1 MARKTAQL
9 ANQVPFYRY
18 LFEFYE
24 KNRKKI
30 RSTYT
35 PLSRKFLD
43 FNDPGKGTAFLR
55 RPQFEA
61 LEIYVFL
68 KEYFNNAYVA
78 QVFKEWHERTGHFAG
93 REGFALRI
101 GELGLFE
108 TVDAQVFEVS
118 FKRMQQ
124 SSSIYPNYIYALT
137 MGLGKTILMGTCIF
151 YEFLLANKFPKDPR
165 FCHNALVFAPDKTV
179 LQSLKEIQTFDKS
192 KVVPPE
198 YVSWLDANLK
208 FAFLDDAALSLQIL
222 ENSEYNIIIS
232 NTQKIILKQSHKEKT
247 AVDEL
252 FSADNTYVRV
262 EKEGAENSSMTGFED
277 LYNFDTEVETEEE
290 LIANQRFEMLKR
302 LNNLG
307 IYVDEAH
314 HAFGDKLEKDF
325 AEKGSTSLRKTINE
339 LAACLRNAGSSVVAC
354 YNYTGTP
361 YVKNMLLP
369 EVVYAY
375 SLKDAIDNNYLKK
388 AIVKGYSNTKS
399 IEFVRAAIT
408 EFWENYGEN
417 RIEDKLPKMALF
429 ASNIDE
435 LERELRPAVE
445 QVLGE
450 LDISTDKIL
459 VNVGDD
465 KITTNDDLREFV
477 NLDSPNSEKQF
488 ILLVNKGKEG
498 WNCRSLFAV
507 GLHRTPKS
515 KIFVLQATMRCLR
528 AIGLRQ
534 ETGRVF
540 LSEENKVIL
549 NEELQNNFRMNI
561 DEFTQAGDSEKIT
574 VDVRPV
580 PPPVKIA
587 LKRVRKLYQVKE
599 KVPADGVDFKLDQ
612 IDFAKYTI
620 IETSNDIERLDNDSV
635 PKLNRND
642 LKEKRTF
649 TELMLVAEIAR
660 YLNKS
665 CILIRSILTAS
676 KDGLPVLLDKVN
688 EYNELLYDHI
698 IPLLFK
704 QLYEIDEFD
713 HPEEH
718 TLELV
723 KIPEDGT
730 PFKFNVKPEMLA
742 SLENSEY
749 QAFKTKSFH
758 LDNYCF
764 DSKPERDLFC
774 NMLRDETIKKVYFTG
789 MLTHGQTEFY
799 VSYIDP
805 ETNTL
810 RHYYP
815 DFLVQLPDNS
825 YVIVEVKGDNMI
837 DDAIVKA
844 KATYATQMAIASG
857 MQYRM
862 IRGSQAVSGLS
873 L

>member
-9 ANQVPFYRY
+9 VNQAPFYRY
-18 LFEFYE
+18 LFEFYDQ
-24 KNRKKI
+24 NRKKI

-78 QVFKEWHERTGHFAG
+78 QIFKEWHERTGHFAG
-93 REGFALRI
+93 REGEALRI
-101 GELGLFE
+101 DELDLFE
-108 TVDAQVFEVS
+108 TANAQVLEVP

-124 SSSIYPNYIYALT
+124 SSKIYPNYIYALT

-179 LQSLKEIQTFDKS
+179 LLSLKEIQTFDKS

-262 EKEGAENSSMTGFED
+262 EKEGAENSSTAGFED

-325 AEKGSTSLRKTINE
+325 SEKGTTSLRKTINE
-339 LAACLRNAGSSVVAC
+339 LAACLKNAGSSVVAC

-375 SLKDAIDNNYLKK
+375 SLKDAIDNSYLKK
-388 AIVKGYSNTKS
+388 AVVKGYSNTKS
-399 IEFVRAAIT
+399 LEFVRAAIT
-408 EFWENYGEN
+408 EFWKNYGEN
-417 RIEDKLPKMALF
+417 RVEDKLPKIALF

-435 LERELRPAVE
+435 LEKELRPAVE
-445 QVLGE
+445 QVLSE

-507 GLHRTPKS
+507 ALHRTPKS

-561 DEFTQAGDSEKIT
+561 DEFTNAGDSGEKT
-574 VDVRPV
+574 VDVCPV
-580 PPPVKIA
+580 PPPVKVT

-599 KVPADGVDFKLDQ
+599 KVPADAVDFKLDQ

-620 IETSNDIERLDNDSV
+620 IETTNDIERLDNASV

-642 LKEKRTF
+642 VKEKRTF

-665 CILIRSILTAS
+665 CLLIRSILAGS
-676 KDGLPVLLDKVN
+676 KDGLPALLNKVN

-704 QLYEIDEFD
+704 ELYVIDEFD

-723 KIPEDGT
+723 KVPEDGT
-730 PFKFNVKPEMLA
+730 PFKFNVKSGMLA
-742 SLENSEY
+742 SLKDPKY
-749 QAFKTKSFH
+749 QAFQAKSFH

-764 DSKPERDLFC
+764 DSKPEQDLFC
-774 NMLRDETIKKVYFTG
+774 NMLRDKRIKKVYFTG

-815 DFLVQLPDNS
+815 DFLVQLPDDS
-825 YVIVEVKGDNMI
+825 YVIVEVKGDNKI
-837 DDAIVKA
+837 DDAVVQA
-844 KATYATQMAIASG
+844 KAAYATQMAIASG
-857 MQYRM
+857 MRYKM
-862 IRGSQAVSGLS
+862 IAGSQAVAGLI

>member
-9 ANQVPFYRY
+9 SDQVPFYRY
-18 LFEFYE
+18 LYDFYSQN
-24 KNRKKI
+24 KRKIK
-30 RSTYT
+30 STYT
-35 PLSRKFLD
+35 PLSRKFLK
-43 FNDPGKGTAFLR
+43 FNDPDEGTSFLR

-68 KEYFNNAYVA
+68 KEYYNNEFVSKI
-78 QVFKEWHERTGHFAG
+78 FKDWHERKGGFEN
-93 REGFALRI
+93 RENFALRI

-108 TVDAQVFEVS
+108 SVDAGIYEAS
-118 FKRMQQ
+118 FKRMKQY
-124 SSSIYPNYIYALT
+124 SNIYPNYIYALT

-151 YEFLLANKFPKDPR
+151 YEFLLANKYPKDSR

-247 AVDEL
+247 AIDEL
-252 FSADNTYVRV
+252 FSADNSYVKV
-262 EKEGAENSSMTGFED
+262 ADQQTEDSDSFED
-277 LYNFDTEVETEEE
+277 LYGFDTDLETEED

-325 AEKGSTSLRKTINE
+325 SDKGATSLRKTINE
-339 LAACLRNAGSSVVAC
+339 LAACLKAAGTSVVAC

-388 AIVKGYSNTKS
+388 ASVTGYANTKS
-399 IEFVRAAIT
+399 VEFIRAAVRD
-408 EFWENYGEN
+408 FWKNCGEE
-417 RIEDKLPKMALF
+417 RIEGKLPKMALF
-429 ASNIDE
+429 ASNIEE
-435 LERELRPAVE
+435 LDRELRPALE
-445 QVLGE
+445 QVLSE
-450 LDISTDKIL
+450 LNISTDKIL

-465 KITTNDDLREFV
+465 KLTTNDDLREFI
-477 NLDSPNSEKQF
+477 NLDSPASEKQF

-528 AIGLRQ
+528 AIGPNQ
-534 ETGRVF
+534 ATGFVY
-540 LSEENKVIL
+540 LSEENKAIL
-549 NEELQNNFRMNI
+549 NEELQNNFRLNL
-561 DEFTQAGDSEKIT
+561 DEFTNAGESGKIQ
-574 VDVRPV
+574 VDVKPV
-580 PPPVKIA
+580 PPPIKVT

-599 KVPADGVDFKLDQ
+599 KAPAKGIDFKLDK
-612 IDFAKYTI
+612 IDYAKYTI
-620 IETSNDIERLDNDSV
+620 TETKTDIEHLDKDNV

-642 LKEKRTF
+642 VKEQRSFSEIT
-649 TELMLVAEIAR
+649 LVAEIAR

-665 CILIRSILTAS
+665 CLLIRSILADS
-676 KDGLPVLLDKVN
+676 KDGIPALLAKIN
-688 EYNELLYDHI
+688 EFNELLYDHV
-698 IPLLFK
+698 IPQLFK
-704 QLYEIDEFD
+704 ELYDITEFD
-713 HPEEH
+713 HHEEH

-723 KIPEDGT
+723 KVPENGE
-730 PFKFNVKPEMLA
+730 PFKFNAKKDLLA
-742 SLENSEY
+742 SLGAPEY
-749 QAFKTKSFH
+749 SPFKNKSFH

-764 DSKPERDLFC
+764 DSKPERDLFW
-774 NMLRDETIKKVYFTG
+774 NMLHDSKIKNVYFTG

-805 ETNTL
+805 ESNTL
-810 RHYYP
+810 RNYYP
-815 DFLVQLPDNS
+815 DFLVQLPDDS
-825 YVIVEVKGDNMI
+825 YVIVEVKGDNKI
-837 DDAIVKA
+837 DDAVVQA
-844 KATYATQMAIASG
+844 KAAYAAQMAMASG
-857 MQYRM
+857 MKYKM
-862 IRGSQAVSGLS
+862 IAGSQAVAGLI

>member
-9 ANQVPFYRY
+9 ADQVPFYRY
-18 LFEFYE
+18 LFEFYNQ
-24 KNRKKI
+24 NRRKI

-35 PLSRKFLD
+35 PLSRKFLN

-93 REGFALRI
+93 REGFALKI

-108 TVDAQVFEVS
+108 TVDAQVFEAS

-124 SSSIYPNYIYALT
+124 SSNIYPNYIYALT

-151 YEFLLANKFPKDPR
+151 YEFLLANKYPKDPR

-179 LQSLKEIQTFDKS
+179 LQSLKEIQAFDKS
-192 KVVPPE
+192 KVVPTE

-252 FSADNTYVRV
+252 FSANNTYVRV
-262 EKEGAENSSMTGFED
+262 GEEEAKDTSTDGFED
-277 LYNFDTEVETEEE
+277 LYGFDTEVETEEE

-325 AEKGSTSLRKTINE
+325 SDKGVTSLRKTINE
-339 LAACLRNAGSSVVAC
+339 LAVCLKAAGTSVVAC

-399 IEFVRAAIT
+399 LEFVRAAIT
-408 EFWENYGEN
+408 EFWENYGEK
-417 RIEDKLPKMALF
+417 RVEDKLPKMALF
-429 ASNIDE
+429 ASNIEE
-435 LERELRPAVE
+435 LEKELRPAVE
-445 QVLGE
+445 QVLSE

-465 KITTNDDLREFV
+465 KITSNDDLREFV

-528 AIGLRQ
+528 AIGPHQ

-540 LSEENKVIL
+540 LSEANKVIL

-561 DEFTQAGDSEKIT
+561 DDFTEAGDSGKIP

-580 PPPVKIA
+580 PPPVKVT

-599 KVPADGVDFKLDQ
+599 KVPADGVDFKFDK
-612 IDFAKYTI
+612 IDYAKYTI
-620 IETSNDIERLDNDSV
+620 IETTTDIERLDNTSV

-642 LKEKRTF
+642 VKEKRTF

-665 CILIRSILTAS
+665 CLLIRSILAGS
-676 KDGLPVLLDKVN
+676 KDGLPFLLNKVN

-704 QLYEIDEFD
+704 ELYEIDEFD

-723 KIPEDGT
+723 KVPEDGT
-730 PFKFNVKPEMLA
+730 PFKFNVKPDMLA
-742 SLENSEY
+742 SMGSPEY
-749 QAFKTKSFH
+749 QAFKAKSFH

-774 NMLRDETIKKVYFTG
+774 NMLRDKSIKNVYFTG

-805 ETNTL
+805 EANTL

-815 DFLVQLPDNS
+815 DFLVQLPDDS
-825 YVIVEVKGDNMI
+825 YVIVEVKGDNKI
-837 DDAIVKA
+837 DDAVVQA
-844 KATYATQMAIASG
+844 KAAYATQMAIASG
-857 MQYRM
+857 MRYKM
-862 IRGSQAVSGLS
+862 IAGSQAVAGLI